1 MSGVVECP
9 SAASLS
15 RRLAAFALCV
25 AATGSGLAAEHR
37 RPSTTVDA
45 GARAEQRALDTAR
58 ALARVADAH
67 AVVIV
72 DPELAADPEAIRR
85 LDAFTVREPDGKLR
99 SKVYVN
105 RQSPI
110 LREAARGSDFYVKVL
125 AAVLVHEIAHLEGA
139 NEAGARLAERQF
151 LGDLVRQGLLSETDG
166 LRYLALLR
174 HQSNGSQ
181 QGDR

>member
-15 RRLAAFALCV
+15 RLAAFALCV

-45 GARAEQRALDTAR
+45 GARAEQCALDSAR
-58 ALARVADAH
+58 ALARMADAH

-85 LDAFTVREPDGKLR
+85 LVRSPCESRTGSCGRR
-99 SKVYVN
+99 S
-105 RQSPI
+105 
-110 LREAARGSDFYVKVL
+110 
-125 AAVLVHEIAHLEGA
+125 
-139 NEAGARLAERQF
+139 
-151 LGDLVRQGLLSETDG
+151 T
-166 LRYLALLR
+166 
-174 HQSNGSQ
+174 
-181 QGDR
+181 